1 MSNKL
6 KVFTAFSGYDS
17 QCLALKRLSKNFPD
31 FDFELVGWSEI
42 DPYAIK
48 AHNVLFPEYA
58 DRNFGDISKVDWKDV
73 ENFDLLTYSSPC
85 FVAGTKVIT
94 DTGYKC
100 IEDIKEN
107 DLVLT
112 HTGKFKR
119 VLRTMCRIHKNN
131 LVEITANRRR
141 KVVCTPNHPF
151 YVNFKSNENKYDWV
165 SAQHLDPKIHNLT
178 YFYNSNDEFYWAII
192 NNLKIIE
199 NKSVEVYNLEV
210 EDDSSYTANNF
221 IVHNC
226 TDFSLAGKQ
235 MGGEE
240 GSGTRSS
247 LLWEVKRCI
256 EAKRPKYLLLENVTG
271 LVSGKF
277 KPLFEK
283 WMETVA
289 EYGYENFW
297 SVLNAKKFGIPQNR
311 ERVFLVSIRK
321 DNEDIINYN
330 FPNESEV
337 NCKIEDIL
345 EPGPHPEKYYI
356 NQEKVDEYVRENE
369 ERIKNYVYN
378 RQKKD

>member
-100 IEDIKEN
+100 IEDIREN

>member
-1 MSNKL
+1 MKL

-17 QCLALKRLSKNFPD
+17 QCLALKRLSKNYPD
-31 FDFELVGWSEI
+31 FEFELIGWSEI

-48 AHNVLFPEYA
+48 AHNVLFPEYE

-85 FVAGTKVIT
+85 FPAGTKVIT
-94 DTGYKC
+94 ESGYKM
-100 IEDIKEN
+100 IEEIREN
-107 DLVLT
+107 ELVLT
-112 HTGKFKR
+112 HTGKFQR
-119 VLRTMCRIHKNN
+119 VLRTISREYKSN
-131 LVEITANRRR
+131 LIEIKANGRR
-141 KVVCTPNHPF
+141 KVICTPNHPF
-151 YVNFKSNENKYDWV
+151 YVNLASDESKYDWIE
-165 SAQHLDPKIHNLT
+165 AQNLDPNLHHPV
-178 YFYNSNDEFYWAII
+178 YYYGCDEKYNAVLNDIR
-192 NNLKIIE
+192 IIE
-199 NKSVEVYNLEV
+199 NKSTVVYNLEV
-210 EDDSSYTANNF
+210 ENDNSYTANNF
-221 IVHNC
+221 VVHNC

-256 EAKRPKYLLLENVTG
+256 EAKKPKYLLLENVTG

-289 EYGYENFW
+289 GYGYENFW
-297 SVLNAKKFGIPQNR
+297 SVLNSKKFGVPQNR

-321 DNEDIINYN
+321 DDEDIVNYN

-337 NCKIEDIL
+337 DCKIEDIL
-345 EPGPHPEKYYI
+345 EPGPLAEKYYI
-356 NQEKVDEYVRENE
+356 NQEKVNEYVKENE
-369 ERIKNYVYN
+369 ERIKEYIYN
-378 RQKKD
+378 RQKKV